1 MPRLRRA
8 KAPIHTVKHI
18 VQFSNAS
25 ITTGATREMVV
36 IDTVAI
42 GATRSTTADVEE
54 GSVVKAVF
62 VEQWVLGDTS
72 TTSQFTMVIL
82 KVPNQS
88 VTPTATQMSNLQS
101 YEGKNNILYLTQG
114 VIGLQNTA
122 QAVPINRGWILIPKG
137 KQRFSLGDRIVV
149 IILAV
154 GQLRNCGVNI
164 FKEYY

>member
-1 MPRLRRA
+1 
-8 KAPIHTVKHI
+8 
-18 VQFSNAS
+18 
-25 ITTGATREMVV
+25 MVV
-36 IDTVAI
+36 VDTVAI
-42 GATRSTTADVEE
+42 GATRATTADVEE
-54 GSVVKAVF
+54 GSIVKAVF
-62 VEQWVLGDTS
+62 VEQWILGDTS

-88 VTPTATQMSNLQS
+88 ITPTAAQMSSLQT

-122 QAVPINRGWILIPKG
+122 QAVPIRREWVLIPKG
-137 KQRFSLGDRIVV
+137 KQRMSLGDRIVV

-164 FKEYY
+164 YKEYY